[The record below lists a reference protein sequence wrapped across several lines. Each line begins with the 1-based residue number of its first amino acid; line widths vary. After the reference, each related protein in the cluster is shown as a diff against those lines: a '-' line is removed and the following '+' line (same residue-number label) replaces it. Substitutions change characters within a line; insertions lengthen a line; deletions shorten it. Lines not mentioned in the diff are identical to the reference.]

1 MKILFLFG
9 ISMLL
14 CGALSFAGSFMFT
27 SIETI
32 LIIVS
37 VITFLLG
44 FGLLSLFGILHK
56 IRGIGEFARDVR
68 DSYRDAMNDRHNHF

>member
-14 CGALSFAGSFMFT
+14 CGALCFAGSFIFT
-27 SIETI
+27 SVELI

-37 VITFLLG
+37 IVTFLAG
-44 FGLLSLFGILHK
+44 FGLLTLFGILHK
-56 IRGIGEFARDVR
+56 IRGIHEFAMDIKEA
-68 DSYRDAMNDRHNHF
+68 YRDAQNDRRDHF